1 MKNEDGGIAQLGEHL
16 PCKQG
21 VIGSIPIIST
31 TFILFEVGLK
41 RFAKVKCFNLVLKKT
56 GASAPWKLNSE
67 SKQEIASKQQRG
79 NKVQTFVDF
88 NIKY

>member
-1 MKNEDGGIAQLGEHL
+1 MSQTDGGIAQLGEHL

-31 TFILFEVGLK
+31 KSIKLRLK
-41 RFAKVKCFNLVLKKT
+41 CSAKNISICSWKRTETCTLKT
-56 GASAPWKLNSE
+56 EQW

-88 NIKY
+88 LRN